1 MIYDLEIG
9 DEGVLS
15 KSYLFYLKLFYFLLS
30 SEKRKM
36 TLRLKVFHGTP
47 STLSLKDSI
56 DVKIMGLE
64 ASNHKSTIE
73 R

>member
-15 KSYLFYLKLFYFLLS
+15 KSYLFDLKLFYFLLS
-30 SEKRKM
+30 SEKRKIA
-36 TLRLKVFHGTP
+36 LRHKVFHGTP
-47 STLSLKDSI
+47 STLSLKDSTN
-56 DVKIMGLE
+56 VKIMGLE
-64 ASNHKSTIE
+64 TSNHKSTIE